1 MSLSTHHL
9 LNLYVARRLKYPRDL
24 GLEQKAVGDANDD
37 DRNGPRT
44 SPLISVDNGGRTR
57 SLGPLRRET
66 TLVREPAA
74 PLAIVWH
81 LLCSNFSARVAAAWR
96 KKFTTKGGRP
106 TRLFRDRRGAK
117 KEHTY

>member
-9 LNLYVARRLKYPRDL
+9 LNRYVARRLKYPRDL

-66 TLVREPAA
+66 SLVREPAA
-74 PLAIVWH
+74 PRSYGI
-81 LLCSNFSARVAAAWR
+81 CCAANS
-96 KKFTTKGGRP
+96 P
-106 TRLFRDRRGAK
+106 PVSQRRGARPGG
-117 KEHTY
+117 E